1 MSRILPS
8 RWLQLYQCLAGLCDV
23 TTGVLLVFAPSWTLT
38 LMGVRH
44 IPHPNDFASFI
55 GAFVLSVGISY
66 LYAARLP
73 MNAANAPRWQT
84 VWSLTALSRTSVAGF
99 LAWKI
104 LTGHLESAWL
114 TVAFTDGLLAVFQWI
129 GLRAGWLCFKD

>member
-1 MSRILPS
+1 MSQIRPS
-8 RWLQLYQCLAGLCDV
+8 RWLLVYQCLAGLCDV
-23 TTGVLLVFAPSWTLT
+23 TTGVLLVFAPGWTLT

-44 IPHPNDFASFI
+44 IPQPVDFASFI
-55 GAFVLSVGISY
+55 GAFVLSVGVAY
-66 LYAARLP
+66 LYAACLP

-84 VWSLTALSRTSVAGF
+84 VWWLTALSRTSVAGF

-114 TVAFTDGLLAVFQWI
+114 TVALTDGLVAVFQWI